1 MKITAKTDVK
11 LDTFPRGTLVNKL
24 GEYLYKELDSAYKFN
39 KSSNLYEVYLEAYY
53 QVPHYG
59 DHPQDKIKYD
69 DEIKTMKLLISITY
83 YDEKI
88 RINLIELG
96 QYEPTV
102 AHKTYKIKELGTLSN
117 AKRTVD
123 KLIKDSL
130 TKYFKDYEF
139 IF

>member
-1 MKITAKTDVK
+1 MNITAKTDVK

-69 DEIKTMKLLISITY
+69 DEIK
-83 YDEKI
+83 
-88 RINLIELG
+88 EL
-96 QYEPTV
+96 E
-102 AHKTYKIKELGTLSN
+102 TLSN

>member
-1 MKITAKTDVK
+1 MKIEAKNRVDINSIA
-11 LDTFPRGTLVNKL
+11 PGQLVNKL
-24 GEYLYKELDSAYKFN
+24 GEYLYKELDSAYSFN

-53 QVPHYG
+53 QVPHYP

-69 DEIKTMKLLISITY
+69 EIKTMKLMISLTH
-83 YDEKI
+83 YDETI

-96 QYEPTV
+96 EYEPTI
-102 AHKTYKIKELGTLSN
+102 AHKTYKIKELETLNN
-117 AKRTVD
+117 ARTTIE
-123 KLIKDSL
+123 KLIRDSL

>member
-1 MKITAKTDVK
+1 MKIEAKNRVDINSIA
-11 LDTFPRGTLVNKL
+11 PGQLVNKL
-24 GEYLYKELDSAYKFN
+24 GEYLYKELDSAYSFN

-69 DEIKTMKLLISITY
+69 DEIKTMKLMISLTY

-88 RINLIELG
+88 RVNLIELG
-96 QYEPTV
+96 EYEPTL
-102 AHKTYKIKELGTLSN
+102 AHKTYKIKELETLNN
-117 AKRTVD
+117 ARTKVE
-123 KLIKDSL
+123 KLIRDSL